1 MKKVDMAT
9 RVPRQSAA
17 DGWLC
22 GDVLWHDDVQGQ
34 GVAV

>member
-9 RVPRQSAA
+9 RVSRQYAA

-22 GDVLWHDDVQGQ
+22 DDVLWHDDVQGQ
-34 GVAV
+34 RVAV